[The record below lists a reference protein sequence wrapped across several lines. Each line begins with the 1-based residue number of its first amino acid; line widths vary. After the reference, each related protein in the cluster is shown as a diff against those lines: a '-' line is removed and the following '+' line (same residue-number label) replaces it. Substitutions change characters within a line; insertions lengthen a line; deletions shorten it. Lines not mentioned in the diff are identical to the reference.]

1 MLANIRKNMKLFSI
15 PLWIVTASFVL
26 TIFLVWGK
34 GSVSGPGTNDVATV
48 NGIAI
53 PADEFYRTV
62 DKLTSAGIKEKQAKS
77 EALRQLL
84 LRTLLL
90 DAARKEGLKVSDDAV
105 ATKIES
111 FPAFQKNGKFSSEL
125 YRQWLQQNHIPAET
139 FENQIRQDLLIE
151 KLQTI
156 VENVAAVTPQELKIY
171 YRAVFGKRNYK
182 YEMFNVEP
190 SKVKISL
197 KEVEEYYKK
206 HQNLFMENK
215 TIVTAV
221 KIPITAKDAKKLV
234 KKAYKLAK
242 EGKLS
247 SFKEIKP
254 SLITNKDL
262 LKDINSR
269 GGLSGY
275 IEEPKEY
282 VIYEKKQE
290 NKILPLKEVKKKIAN
305 LLKLEKAEEE
315 ALNKA
320 QKAVNSGKIDKGK
333 ETGEIDGKE
342 LARKLK
348 LIDLNG
354 EITATIVKG
363 KTGKVYGPF
372 KTLKGYV
379 VIEPITETT
388 VKVVDKE
395 KLKTLKD
402 FLLNEKR
409 KAAFQAYIQF
419 LQNRAKIQVNP
430 RFFRGE

>member
-48 NGIAI
+48 NDKAI

-62 DKLTSAGIKEKQAKS
+62 DKLTSAGMKEKQAKS

-90 DAARKEGLKVSDDAV
+90 DAAEKEGLKVSDEAV
-105 ATKIES
+105 AERIES
-111 FPAFQKNGKFSSEL
+111 FPAFQKNGKFSAEL
-125 YRQWLQQNHIPAET
+125 YKQWLKQNHIPAET

-156 VENVAAVTPQELKIY
+156 VENVETVTPQELKIY
-171 YRAVFGKRNYK
+171 YKAVFGKRNYK
-182 YEMFNVEP
+182 YKMFNIEP
-190 SKVKISL
+190 SKVKISS

-206 HQNLFMENK
+206 HQNLFMENR

-221 KIPITAKDAKKLV
+221 KIPVTAQNAKELV
-234 KKAYKLAK
+234 KRAYKLAK
-242 EGKLS
+242 KGKLS

-254 SLITNKDL
+254 VLVTDKNL

-282 VIYEKKQE
+282 VIYERKHE
-290 NKILPLKEVKKKIAN
+290 NKILPLKAVKGKIVN
-305 LLKLEKAEEE
+305 LLKTEKTAEE
-315 ALNKA
+315 AFNRA
-320 QKAVNSGKIDKGK
+320 QKVVSSGKIEKGK

-342 LARKLK
+342 LARKLG

-379 VIEPITETT
+379 VIEPITEITAKT
-388 VKVVDKE
+388 MDKD